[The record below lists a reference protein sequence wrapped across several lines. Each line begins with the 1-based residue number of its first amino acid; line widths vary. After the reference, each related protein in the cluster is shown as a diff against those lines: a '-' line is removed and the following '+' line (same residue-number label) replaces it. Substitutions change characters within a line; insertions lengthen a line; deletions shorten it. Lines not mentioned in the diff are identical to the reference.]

1 MARSVLVQR
10 FKKNPATLIA
20 NREGTGL
27 ELAFWLPRHKVA
39 DGGFFVYSSTVID
52 TTV

>member
-1 MARSVLVQR
+1 MQWL
-10 FKKNPATLIA
+10 KENPATLIA
-20 NREGTGL
+20 NHKGTGL
-27 ELAFWLPRHKVA
+27 ELAFWLPRHGVA